1 MMKTKVILAFL
12 IIALIAITGCKE
24 GNTINVQ
31 GNSEITVDPDEA
43 EVWVGVSIVKF
54 VSAESAQSE
63 ANKVINDIINGLKNR
78 GIPESDIQTENLRLN
93 EERKWEN
100 GNSRVIGWRAM
111 QTLKVK
117 TTKLNEVGFIVDV
130 AVKNG
135 ANQINNIH
143 FGLSKEKEQMYKQ
156 QVLAEATK
164 NAKEKAET
172 IAQSLDARLGSIKTV
187 SESNYFAR
195 PYIYTMEKTV
205 GVAAVEEAAMIMPS
219 DVRVTANINLIYY
232 IR

>member
-1 MMKTKVILAFL
+1 MKTKIILTFL
-12 IIALIAITGCKE
+12 IIALIAITGCME

-54 VSAESAQSE
+54 VSAEAAQSE

-78 GIPESDIQTENLRLN
+78 GIPESDIQTENLMLN

-100 GNSRVIGWRAM
+100 GNSRVVGWRAM

-117 TTKLNEVGFIVDV
+117 TTELNEVGFIVDV

-135 ANQINNIH
+135 ANQINNIQ
-143 FGLSKEKEQMYKQ
+143 FGLSEEKEQMYKR

-164 NAKEKAET
+164 NAKE
-172 IAQSLDARLGSIKTV
+172 
-187 SESNYFAR
+187 NW
-195 PYIYTMEKTV
+195 
-205 GVAAVEEAAMIMPS
+205 
-219 DVRVTANINLIYY
+219 
-232 IR
+232 

>member
-1 MMKTKVILAFL
+1 MKTKIILTFL
-12 IIALIAITGCKE
+12 IIALIAITGCME

-54 VSAESAQSE
+54 VSAEAAQSE

-78 GIPESDIQTENLRLN
+78 GIPESDIQTENLMLN

-100 GNSRVIGWRAM
+100 GNSRVVGWRAM

-117 TTKLNEVGFIVDV
+117 TTELNEVGFIVDV

-135 ANQINNIH
+135 ANQINNIQ
-143 FGLSKEKEQMYKQ
+143 FGLSEEKEQMYKR

-172 IAQSLDARLGSIKTV
+172 IAQSLDARLGRIKTV

-205 GVAAVEEAAMIMPS
+205 GVAAVEEAAMVMPS